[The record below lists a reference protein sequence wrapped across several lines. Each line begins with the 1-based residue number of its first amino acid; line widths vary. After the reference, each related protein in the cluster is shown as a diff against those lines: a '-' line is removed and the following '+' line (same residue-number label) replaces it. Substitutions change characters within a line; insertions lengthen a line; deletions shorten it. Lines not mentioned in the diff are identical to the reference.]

1 MTRLRCAL
9 APIAAAWLICQ
20 VSILI
25 TAPAAFWVASA
36 EDLLE
41 CTCAHG
47 DHAICP
53 MHHKPAPGS
62 KICLMQGA
70 GEGDAAVLS
79 SLFGAVGL
87 LPAPTPIA
95 APVSIQIVV
104 DTEGTTTSLRPTA
117 PEPPPPR
124 A

>member
-1 MTRLRCAL
+1 MIRLRCVL
-9 APIAAAWLICQ
+9 APIAAAWLLCQ

-25 TAPAAFWVASA
+25 AAPVAFWVASA
-36 EDLLE
+36 EELNE

-62 KICLMQGA
+62 KICLMRSSDSR
-70 GEGDAAVLS
+70 DAAVLS
-79 SLFGAVGL
+79 SIFGAVGL
-87 LPAPTPIA
+87 LPAPALITAPI
-95 APVSIQIVV
+95 PVQFVV
-104 DTEGTTTSLRPTA
+104 RVEGTTTSLRPAA